1 MIIITPILIIIG
13 ILIYISISEKNEKQ
27 ITEINILRRDTMY
40 QEQKIKQME
49 VKLKKYRKYL
59 WKFLSMTKKTS

>member
-1 MIIITPILIIIG
+1 MIIITPILIISG
-13 ILIYISISEKNEKQ
+13 ILIYIYISEKNEKQ

>member
-27 ITEINILRRDTMY
+27 ITEINILRRDAIY

-49 VKLKKYRKYL
+49 LKLEKYRKYL

>member
-49 VKLKKYRKYL
+49 VKLKKYRAYACKL
-59 WKFLSMTKKTS
+59 LKQMKTTS